1 MVLSDD
7 GDSYYFSMYGADI
20 NLVNGMQAGN
30 YVTVEYNGDIYGP
43 DIVPATSISDNS
55 AANGETAV
63 APGSPAGDYSYVSG
77 TVEECGVSAIT
88 ITDDE
93 GVPLSIDT
101 AGATWYLTDG
111 IASGAYVTIAYTGT
125 LSGTDTTGVKGV
137 AVYDTAGSTGNADTT
152 ADDGT
157 MADDGT
163 VADDGMVTDDGA
175 VSDDGVITD
184 DGAGADDGAE
194 V

>member
-1 MVLSDD
+1 MCIR
-7 GDSYYFSMYGADI
+7 DS
-20 NLVNGMQAGN
+20 
-30 YVTVEYNGDIYGP
+30 
-43 DIVPATSISDNS
+43 
-55 AANGETAV
+55 GETAV

-77 TVEECGVSAIT
+77 TVEDCGVSAIT

-93 GVPLSIDT
+93 GVTLSIDT
-101 AGATWYLTDG
+101 SGATWYLMDG

-152 ADDGT
+152 ANDGT
-157 MADDGT
+157 TADNGTTADDGT
-163 VADDGMVTDDGA
+163 VADDGMVTDDGV
-175 VSDDGVITD
+175 VSDDGAITD